1 MRYDEAGVDIARA
14 DRALGSLK
22 AIIRST
28 FTPHVR
34 SDVGHFAGL
43 CAVPGAGPETPLL
56 AASTDGVGTKLLI
69 ARDTRRER
77 EVAGDLV
84 RHCANDILV
93 MGAFPLFFLDY
104 FATGA
109 LEPRVLEA
117 CVQGIAEACRT
128 EGAALLGGETAEMPG
143 LYAAGDFDLA
153 GTIVG
158 TVPPDRVIDGARIRP
173 GDELWGLPSTGLHT
187 NGYSLARR
195 IVAQAGL
202 AWDDPLPGADGTVA
216 DLLLA
221 PHRSY
226 QAALRPLIEKG
237 LVAGLAHVTGGGI
250 AGNLVRVLPEGIR
263 AFVERG
269 AWHWP
274 PVFRALQALGDV
286 ERAELERVFNLGIGM
301 ILVVP
306 PAHVAEV
313 KSLLAAAGESPIHLG
328 AVAPGERAVVLV
340 G

>member
-22 AIIRST
+22 NTIRST
-28 FTPHVR
+28 FTPHVK

-43 CAVPGAGPETPLL
+43 CAVPGAPPGTPWL
-56 AASTDGVGTKLLI
+56 AASTDGVGTKILI

-84 RHCANDILV
+84 RHCVNDILV

-109 LEPRVLEA
+109 LEPRVLAA
-117 CVQGIAEACRT
+117 CVEGIAEACRG
-128 EGAALLGGETAEMPG
+128 EGVALLGGETAEMPD
-143 LYAAGDFDLA
+143 LYSAGDFDLA

-158 TVPPDRVIDGARIRP
+158 TVPPERVIDGARIRP
-173 GDELWGLPSTGLHT
+173 GSELWALPSAGLHT

-195 IVAQAGL
+195 IVAGAGL
-202 AWDDPLPGADGTVA
+202 AWGDRMPGAGGTVA

-226 QAALRPLIEKG
+226 FPALRPWIEHG
-237 LVAGLAHVTGGGI
+237 ALEGLAHVTGGGI
-250 AGNLVRVLPEGIR
+250 PGNLVRVLPAGTR
-263 AFVERG
+263 ARI
-269 AWHWP
+269 ARSSWTWP
-274 PVFRALQALGDV
+274 ATFRALQALGDV
-286 ERAELERVFNLGIGM
+286 ETAEMERVFNLGVGM
-301 ILVVP
+301 ILVLAP
-306 PAHVAEV
+306 GRSAEV
-313 KSLLAAAGESPIHLG
+313 TTGLTAAGEMPFRLG
-328 AVAPGERAVVLV
+328 TVEAGERGVELHD
-340 G
+340 